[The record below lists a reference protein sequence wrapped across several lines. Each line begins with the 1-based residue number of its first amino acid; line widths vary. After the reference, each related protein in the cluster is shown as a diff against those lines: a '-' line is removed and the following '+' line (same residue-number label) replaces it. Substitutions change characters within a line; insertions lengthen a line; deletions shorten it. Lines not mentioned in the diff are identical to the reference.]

1 MVPRPVAPNACNQ
14 FQGIDPFWVKTALH
28 ISLYVANVSLVE
40 MKVTKLKE
48 NWAVIHLGQAASLP
62 PQFATNI
69 DSKMKRTLQFG
80 TRGTHK

>member
-1 MVPRPVAPNACNQ
+1 
-14 FQGIDPFWVKTALH
+14 
-28 ISLYVANVSLVE
+28 